1 MNVAPDG
8 NSRAVIFRVVTDFE
22 VKVRRPGG
30 LPRDQA
36 LLNARIRVQRLSG
49 QGDKAEGTASAKTS
63 PSRRPPLPSQ
73 K

>member
-8 NSRAVIFRVVTDFE
+8 TSRAVIFRVVTDFE

-36 LLNARIRVQRLSG
+36 LLNARIRVQRLTG
-49 QGDKAEGTASAKTS
+49 QGDKARGKAPAKTA
-63 PSRRPPLPSQ
+63 PSRRPPGPSN